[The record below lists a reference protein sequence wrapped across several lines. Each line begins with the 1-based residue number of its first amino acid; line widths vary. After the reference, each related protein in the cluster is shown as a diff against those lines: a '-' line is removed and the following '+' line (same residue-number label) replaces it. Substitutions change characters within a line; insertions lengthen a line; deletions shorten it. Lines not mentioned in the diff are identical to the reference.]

1 MSDEH
6 KGPKLDSAWKHPL
19 VLIGLCLAL
28 AFLYE
33 IRGLVIAVL
42 FALTLA
48 SAISPV
54 AEWAEDKYGTPR
66 VVTVIGVYI
75 LTGAIYVLVAV
86 SLFPTIKE
94 QAEHL
99 YRDMPRYARGLM
111 DRYVEIK
118 SLLGDNAES
127 FKFSG
132 GDVKEFMSKVSREA
146 LHFTQDLM
154 SLVATGVLVLFL
166 TSYFVIEAK
175 KLWSQL
181 LRWLPQ
187 GKRQRVA
194 GIIKPLEGRLGGYV
208 RGQALVSLAVAT
220 FLGCALS
227 LIQVDHALILAVLAG
242 VLNLVPFVGSML
254 TAVLAV
260 LVAFNQSPLLA
271 VLTVGVFAVEQWVES
286 SFIVPMLLG
295 SQVELHPLAVLFA
308 ILIGGSLLGLPGA
321 LIAVPM
327 TTAVVF
333 IAEEFYLRP
342 MQAAEKQESASTGA
356 DGSVDSPG
364 ASGST
369 EAGSDSSTADDS
381 TDSNE
386 PAAILS
392 ASGPHIIDGR
402 ESASETEPE
411 PEIVQADEGT
421 KLDTTQKENEKA

>member
-1 MSDEH
+1 MSDEQ
-6 KGPKLDSAWKHPL
+6 KGPRLDSAWKHPL

-33 IRGLVIAVL
+33 IRGLIIAVL

-54 AEWAEDKYGTPR
+54 AEWAEEKYGTPR
-66 VVTVIGVYI
+66 VVTVLGVYI

-86 SLFPTIKE
+86 SLFPTIRE

-99 YRDMPRYARGLM
+99 YRDMPRYAKGLM

-132 GDVKEFMSKVSREA
+132 GDVKGFMSKVSKEA

-175 KLWSQL
+175 KLWPQL
-181 LRWLPQ
+181 LRWLPR

-194 GIIKPLEGRLGGYV
+194 GIIKPLEARLGGYV

-220 FLGCALS
+220 FLGCALTV
-227 LIQVDHALILAVLAG
+227 IQVDHALILAVLAG
-242 VLNLVPFVGSML
+242 LLNLVPFVGSML

-271 VLTVGVFAVEQWVES
+271 VLTVGVFALEQWVES

-327 TTAVVF
+327 TTAIVF

-342 MQAAEKQESASTGA
+342 MHAAEEQASTGA
-356 DGSVDSPG
+356 NQSVDSSG
-364 ASGST
+364 ASGSAA
-369 EAGSDSSTADDS
+369 AGSDSSTVADS
-381 TDSNE
+381 TDSTE
-386 PAAILS
+386 PEAILS
-392 ASGPHIIDGR
+392 DGGPHIID
-402 ESASETEPE
+402 ATDTAPE
-411 PEIVQADEGT
+411 ATPEGVIAEADEST
-421 KLDTTQKENEKA
+421 KLDTTQTEKEKA

>member
-6 KGPKLDSAWKHPL
+6 RAARSLDGAWKHPMVL
-19 VLIGLCLAL
+19 VGICLAL

-33 IRGLVIAVL
+33 IRGLIVAVL

-48 SAISPV
+48 SAIAPV
-54 AEWAEDKYGTPR
+54 AEWAEEKYNTPR
-66 VVTVIGVYI
+66 VITVLGVYI
-75 LTGAIYVLVAV
+75 ITGAIYVLVAI
-86 SLFPTIKE
+86 SLLPTIKE
-94 QAEHL
+94 QAMHL
-99 YRDMPRYARGLM
+99 YHDMPKYASGLM
-111 DRYVEIK
+111 DRYGEIK
-118 SLLGDNAES
+118 TLLGENADS

-132 GDVKEFMSKVSREA
+132 DDAKGFMSKISKEA

-154 SLVATGVLVLFL
+154 SLVATGILVLFL

-175 KLWSQL
+175 KIWPAL
-181 LRWLPQ
+181 LRWLPLP
-187 GKRQRVA
+187 KRERA
-194 GIIKPLEGRLGGYV
+194 ASIIKPLEARLGGYV

-220 FLGCALS
+220 FLGCALTV
-227 LIQVDHALILAVLAG
+227 IQVDHALILGVLAG
-242 VLNLVPFVGSML
+242 LLNLVPFVGSML

-271 VLTVGVFAVEQWVES
+271 VLTVGVFALEQWVES

-342 MQAAEKQESASTGA
+342 MHAAEKQTAGVVAE
-356 DGSVDSPG
+356 GSG
-364 ASGST
+364 
-369 EAGSDSSTADDS
+369 TAD
-381 TDSNE
+381 E
-386 PAAILS
+386 LPAILS
-392 ASGPHIIDGR
+392 ASGPHIVENSGSAKDSEPTDG
-402 ESASETEPE
+402 AKTEQTNSPDT
-411 PEIVQADEGT
+411 EILQADEGT
-421 KLDTTQKENEKA
+421 KLDTTQAESEKA